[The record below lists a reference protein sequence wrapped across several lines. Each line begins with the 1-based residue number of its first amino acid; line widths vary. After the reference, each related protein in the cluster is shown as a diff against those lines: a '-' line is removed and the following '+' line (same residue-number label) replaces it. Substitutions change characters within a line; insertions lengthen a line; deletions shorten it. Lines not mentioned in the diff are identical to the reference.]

1 MAKISKYVKLDKDIL
16 LEYIYNDGN
25 MISDQYKILVDSR
38 SNKRS
43 YIAYDGSSTGNT
55 NVKGQENQLFML
67 DYISGRFGKVN
78 PDYYSYLQY
87 KEFGAGIP
95 IRHDTIK
102 VHIPINWTFGE
113 HLGFYIRVY
122 TLDETNT
129 NPFELSNF
137 YFDMTNVSQ
146 QYLLNYST
154 PPLMFQEKL
163 WGKNIQLEIPAVNEI
178 AAQKTNELPKENS
191 INYNLTNGIGL
202 SITAPIFIDF
212 YFIDGIQK
220 VNGVTSYILASKVT
234 TTIPQAPEFER
245 LALMVK
251 HSTEGDFFEVYGT
264 YNDNIAEFKKF
275 IDDSFKM
282 GHRYYVQYN
291 ITTYE
296 QNIRGKTTT
305 VTVHDGFNETIEYRP
320 IIKFSTTTAI
330 IDVEM
335 RLIDSADDSYILRRA
350 SYGML
355 QDEVS
360 KYSTNMLKINLA
372 NASKPKVYNVKNAID
387 VSLLGVTNAMGR
399 TTKPKGRINQMASS
413 GAGFNVGIA
422 VNKGDFGSGNAFGSG
437 VGANGGAGFGAGGA
451 GGAGGG
457 AGANGSGNGIG
468 SGQVK
473 IETIKVPYPVLINSA
488 NIIGKSDNAIFNN
501 NTFYGNAKMQIKIYP
516 YDNILKFIIA
526 AGDALK
532 PDYLDMTGLGEIKLA
547 FRNDKTTEEFSLLV
561 ESSEINLKL
570 GQVVFKIPQAK
581 VLSIKKIYESGVN
594 LFYIIASNQGNVSV
608 VYTGLF
614 QIFDNLA
621 NISTLNKESA
631 KGNNPSINQDP
642 KLPKETAVVTKK
654 LITGETVP
662 TKKG

>member
-25 MISDQYKILVDSR
+25 MVGDQYKILIDSR
-38 SNKRS
+38 DGRRS
-43 YIAYDGSSTGNT
+43 YIAGDLSSTGNT
-55 NVKGQENQLFML
+55 NIKGQENQLFRL
-67 DYISGRFGKVN
+67 DSVSGRYGIVN

-87 KEFGAGIP
+87 KEFGASIP
-95 IRHDTIK
+95 VRHDTIK

-129 NPFELSNF
+129 NPFEISNF

-146 QYLLNYST
+146 QYLMNYST
-154 PPLMFQEKL
+154 PPLLFQEKL
-163 WGKNIQLEIPAVNEI
+163 WGKTIQIEVPAINEI
-178 AAQKTNELPKENS
+178 AAQKTDGLPKEDS
-191 INYNLTNGIGL
+191 INSNLSNGIGISL
-202 SITAPIFIDF
+202 TAPIFIDF
-212 YFIDGIQK
+212 FFIDGIQK
-220 VNGVTSYILASKVT
+220 VNGITTYILANKVT

-245 LALMVK
+245 LALVVQ
-251 HSTEGDFFEVYGT
+251 HSSEGDFFEIYGT

-275 IDDSFKM
+275 IDDSVKM

-305 VTVHDGFNETIEYRP
+305 VTVHDGFNEMIEYRP

-335 RLIDSADDSYILRRA
+335 RLIDSVDDSYILRRA

-360 KYSTNMLKINLA
+360 KYSTSMLKINLV
-372 NASKPKVYNVKNAID
+372 NASKPKIYNVKNAID
-387 VSLLGVTNAMGR
+387 ASLLGVTNAMGR
-399 TTKPKGRINQMASS
+399 TTTPRGRTNQMASS

-422 VNKGDFGSGNAFGSG
+422 VNKGDFGSGNDFGAG
-437 VGANGGAGFGAGGA
+437 VGANGGAGFG
-451 GGAGGG
+451 
-457 AGANGSGNGIG
+457 GSGG
-468 SGQVK
+468 SVK
-473 IETIKVPYPVLINSA
+473 IETIKVPYPVLIDKF
-488 NIIGKSDNAIFNN
+488 NIIGKSDNAIFSN

-526 AGDALK
+526 SGDPLK

-547 FRNDKTTEEFSLLV
+547 FRTDNTTEEFTLLA
-561 ESSEINLKL
+561 EATDINLKL
-570 GQVVFKIPQAK
+570 GQVVFKIPQSK
-581 VLSIKKIYESGVN
+581 VMSIKKIYESGVN
-594 LFYIIASNQGNVSV
+594 LFYIIASSQGNVSV

-621 NISTLNKESA
+621 NISTLNKDSA
-631 KGNNPSINQDP
+631 ANPGINQDP
-642 KLPKETAVVTKK
+642 KLPKETAVVTRK
-654 LITGETVP
+654 LITGETAP
-662 TKKG
+662 TKKGG

>member
-1 MAKISKYVKLDKDIL
+1 MAKISKYVKLDRNIL
-16 LEYIYNDGN
+16 LEYVYNDGN

-38 SNKRS
+38 TNKRS

-67 DYISGRFGKVN
+67 DYVSGRFGKVN
-78 PDYYSYLQY
+78 PDYYSYQQY

-95 IRHDTIK
+95 VRHDTIK

-137 YFDMTNVSQ
+137 YFDMTNTSQ

-163 WGKNIQLEIPAVNEI
+163 WGKNIQLEIPAVNEV
-178 AAQKTNELPKENS
+178 AAQKTNESPKENS

-202 SITAPIFIDF
+202 SITAPIFVDF

-220 VNGVTSYILASKVT
+220 INGITSYILANKVT

-245 LALMVK
+245 LALMIK
-251 HSTEGDFFEVYGT
+251 HSTEGDFFEIYGT

-275 IDDSFKM
+275 VDDSFKM

-305 VTVHDGFNETIEYRP
+305 VTIYDGFNETIDYRP

-335 RLIDSADDSYILRRA
+335 RLIDSLDDSYILRRA

-360 KYSTNMLKINLA
+360 KYSANMLKINLL

-387 VSLLGVTNAMGR
+387 ISLLGVTNAMGR
-399 TTKPKGRINQMASS
+399 TTKPKGRINQKASS

-422 VNKGDFGSGNAFGSG
+422 VNKGDFGSGKEFGNL
-437 VGANGGAGFGAGGA
+437 VGGNGAGGFGAGNGA
-451 GGAGGG
+451 GGNGAGGNG
-457 AGANGSGNGIG
+457 AGGFGA
-468 SGQVK
+468 GQIK
-473 IETIKVPYPVLINSA
+473 IETIKVPYPVLVNGG

-547 FRNDKTTEEFSLLV
+547 FRNDKTTEEFSLLI
-561 ESSEINLKL
+561 ESTDINLKL

-594 LFYIIASNQGNVSV
+594 LFYILASNQNNVSV
-608 VYTGLF
+608 IYTGLF

-621 NISTLNKESA
+621 NVSTLNKDSA
-631 KGNNPSINQDP
+631 KDNKPSINQDP
-642 KLPKETAVVTKK
+642 KLPKETATVTKK
-654 LITGETVP
+654 LITGETAP
-662 TKKG
+662 TKK

>member
-1 MAKISKYVKLDKDIL
+1 MAKISKYVKLDRDIL

-25 MISDQYKILVDSR
+25 MIGDQYKILVDSR
-38 SNKRS
+38 DNRRS
-43 YIAYDGSSTGNT
+43 YIAGDLSTTGNT
-55 NVKGQENQLFML
+55 NIKGQENQLFKL
-67 DYISGRFGKVN
+67 DQVSGKYGIVN

-87 KEFGAGIP
+87 KEFSSSIP
-95 IRHDTIK
+95 VRHDTIK
-102 VHIPINWTFGE
+102 IHIPINWTFGE
-113 HLGFYIRVY
+113 HLGYYIRVY

-129 NPFELSNF
+129 NPFEISNF

-154 PPLMFQEKL
+154 PPLLFQEKL
-163 WGKNIQLEIPAVNEI
+163 WGKNIQIEIPAINEI
-178 AAQKTNELPKENS
+178 AAQKVNGSPKEDS

-212 YFIDGIQK
+212 FFIDGIQK
-220 VNGVTSYILASKVT
+220 VNGISTYILAGKVT

-245 LALMVK
+245 LGLIVK

-275 IDDSFKM
+275 MDDSFTM

-335 RLIDSADDSYILRRA
+335 RLIDSVDDSYILRRA

-360 KYSTNMLKINLA
+360 KYSTNMLKINLV

-387 VSLLGVTNAMGR
+387 ASLLGVTNAMGR
-399 TTKPKGRINQMASS
+399 TTTPKGRVNQMASS

-422 VNKGDFGSGNAFGSG
+422 VNKGDLGSGNSFGAG
-437 VGANGGAGFGAGGA
+437 VGANGGGGFG
-451 GGAGGG
+451 
-457 AGANGSGNGIG
+457 GNSNTGV
-468 SGQVK
+468 QVQ
-473 IETIKVPYPVLINSA
+473 TIKVPYPVLIDKF
-488 NIIGKSDNAIFNN
+488 NIIGKSDNSIFNN
-501 NTFYGNAKMQIKIYP
+501 NTFFGNAKMQIKIYP
-516 YDNILKFIIA
+516 FDNIVKFIIA
-526 AGDALK
+526 SGDALK
-532 PDYLDMTGLGEIKLA
+532 PDYLDMTGLGEIKLT
-547 FRNDKTTEEFSLLV
+547 FKNDNSMEEFPLMI
-561 ESSEINLKL
+561 ESTDINLKL
-570 GQVVFKIPQAK
+570 GQVVFKIPQTK
-581 VLSIKKIYESGVN
+581 VLSLKKIYESGVN
-594 LFYIIASNQGNVSV
+594 IFYITSTNQGNTSA
-608 VYTGLF
+608 VYTGLY
-614 QIFDNLA
+614 QIFDSLKNV
-621 NISTLNKESA
+621 SDLNKESVA
-631 KGNNPSINQDP
+631 EGSKPSINQDP
-642 KLPKETAVVTKK
+642 KLPKETAVVTRKI
-654 LITGETVP
+654 ITGETSP
-662 TKKG
+662 IKKG

>member
-25 MISDQYKILVDSR
+25 MVGDQYKILIDSR
-38 SNKRS
+38 DGRRS
-43 YIAYDGSSTGNT
+43 YIAGDLSSTGNT
-55 NVKGQENQLFML
+55 NIKGQENQLFRL
-67 DYISGRFGKVN
+67 DSVSGRYGIVN

-87 KEFGAGIP
+87 KEFGASIP
-95 IRHDTIK
+95 VRHDTIK

-129 NPFELSNF
+129 NPFEISNF

-146 QYLLNYST
+146 QYLMNYST
-154 PPLMFQEKL
+154 PPLLFQEKL
-163 WGKNIQLEIPAVNEI
+163 WGKTIQIEVPAINEI
-178 AAQKTNELPKENS
+178 AAQKTDGFPKEDS
-191 INYNLTNGIGL
+191 INSNLSNGIGI
-202 SITAPIFIDF
+202 SMTAPIFIDF
-212 YFIDGIQK
+212 FFIDGIQK
-220 VNGVTSYILASKVT
+220 VNGITTYILANKVT

-245 LALMVK
+245 LALVVQ
-251 HSTEGDFFEVYGT
+251 HSSEGDFFEIYGT

-275 IDDSFKM
+275 IDDSVKM

-305 VTVHDGFNETIEYRP
+305 VTVHDGFNEMIEYRP

-335 RLIDSADDSYILRRA
+335 RLIDSVDDSYILRRA

-360 KYSTNMLKINLA
+360 KYSTSMLKINLV
-372 NASKPKVYNVKNAID
+372 NASKPKIYNVKNAID
-387 VSLLGVTNAMGR
+387 ASLLGVTNAMGR
-399 TTKPKGRINQMASS
+399 TTTPRGRTNQMASS

-422 VNKGDFGSGNAFGSG
+422 VNKGDLGSGNDFGAG
-437 VGANGGAGFGAGGA
+437 VGANGGAGFG
-451 GGAGGG
+451 
-457 AGANGSGNGIG
+457 GSGG
-468 SGQVK
+468 SVK
-473 IETIKVPYPVLINSA
+473 VETIKVPYPVLIDKF
-488 NIIGKSDNAIFNN
+488 NIIGKSDNAIFSN

-526 AGDALK
+526 SGDPLK

-547 FRNDKTTEEFSLLV
+547 FRTDNTTEEFTLLA
-561 ESSEINLKL
+561 EATDINLKL
-570 GQVVFKIPQAK
+570 GQVVFKIPQSK
-581 VLSIKKIYESGVN
+581 VISIKKIYESGVN
-594 LFYIIASNQGNVSV
+594 LFYIIASSQGNVSV

-621 NISTLNKESA
+621 NISALNKDSA
-631 KGNNPSINQDP
+631 ANPGINQDP
-642 KLPKETAVVTKK
+642 KLPKETAVVTRK
-654 LITGETVP
+654 LITGETAP
-662 TKKG
+662 TKKGG